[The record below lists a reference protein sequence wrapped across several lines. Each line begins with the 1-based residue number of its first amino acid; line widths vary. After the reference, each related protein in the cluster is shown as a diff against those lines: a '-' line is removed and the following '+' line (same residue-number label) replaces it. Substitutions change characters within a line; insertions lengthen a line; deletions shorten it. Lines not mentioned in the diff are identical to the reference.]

1 MPSTKLSASRSVQE
15 RGLVKMK
22 DVVLLAGGNSERG
35 FSLRDR
41 LDTGQYY
48 VKCCHSLKD
57 FCATISEAKIAA
69 ILLLFPDEFGIVNEL
84 CKMDIIAGLA
94 GKTRVI
100 FISTSSTENNTARSL
115 RYRADEFLIEP
126 VSTDEITKII
136 DDAVGSQLQRDRQH
150 VLSIGDLALNKETLV
165 VTWRNKKLPLYPLQV
180 HLLEFLMQNPNRPI
194 TRVELLNNV
203 WTADA
208 NIENATIDRNVK
220 RIRDAFKRE
229 AKGDP
234 IRTVRRVGYVFN
246 DQFEQLSPPS
256 EKDRMV
262 NAHYLKRCVPSGRHR
277 V

>member
-1 MPSTKLSASRSVQE
+1 
-15 RGLVKMK
+15 
-22 DVVLLAGGNSERG
+22 
-35 FSLRDR
+35 
-41 LDTGQYY
+41 
-48 VKCCHSLKD
+48 
-57 FCATISEAKIAA
+57 
-69 ILLLFPDEFGIVNEL
+69 LFPDEFGIIGKLFE
-84 CKMDIIAGLA
+84 KDIISDLA
-94 GKTRVI
+94 GKTPVV
-100 FISTSSTENNTARSL
+100 FISPSAAENNKARSL
-115 RYRADEFLIEP
+115 RYNADEFLIEP
-126 VSTDEITKII
+126 ISTDEIAKII
-136 DDAVGSQLQRDRQH
+136 DD
-150 VLSIGDLALNKETLV
+150 SICAHLRSESEHILTVGDLALNKETLI

-246 DQFEQLSPPS
+246 DQFEQLPS
-256 EKDRMV
+256 LSERSRIVKAR
-262 NAHYLKRCVPSGRHR
+262 HLKHCRSRGPHR